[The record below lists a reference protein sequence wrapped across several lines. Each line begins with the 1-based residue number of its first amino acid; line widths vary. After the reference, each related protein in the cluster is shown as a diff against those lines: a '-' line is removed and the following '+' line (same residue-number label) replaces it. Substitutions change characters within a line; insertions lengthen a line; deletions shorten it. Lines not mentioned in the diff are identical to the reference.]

1 MNDEQQPV
9 TPPPEVPEAAG
20 PPPAA
25 EGLPPEEPERY
36 PFWGYADLFLF
47 AALAIP
53 CMLLGWGVVKA
64 LSAVLHI
71 SFALHAAELLTEQFA
86 GYALLFGAL
95 LLIFRMEY
103 DRPFWKSLGW
113 ARPNIPMVWAIVA
126 GLAAALSVAVI
137 SYLIRTPNTS
147 NPMTNLMQD
156 RASVFLLAVFGVT
169 LGPLCEE
176 LAFRG
181 FLQPLLVRSFGPVA
195 GILGAAIPFG
205 LLHFQEYGNSWRHAL
220 MIALA
225 GAAFGWMR
233 HATGS
238 TRASTL
244 MHAAYNSL
252 FFYALLGRGVL
263 R

>member
-1 MNDEQQPV
+1 
-9 TPPPEVPEAAG
+9 
-20 PPPAA
+20 
-25 EGLPPEEPERY
+25 
-36 PFWGYADLFLF
+36 
-47 AALAIP
+47 
-53 CMLLGWGVVKA
+53 
-64 LSAVLHI
+64 
-71 SFALHAAELLTEQFA
+71 
-86 GYALLFGAL
+86 
-95 LLIFRMEY
+95 
-103 DRPFWKSLGW
+103 
-113 ARPNIPMVWAIVA
+113 MVWAIVA